1 MDSHEDFLRSL
12 PREELQLLVLRKIL
26 YDGRWEEME
35 KDLIAR
41 RDGRPFIFKLQ
52 TRIDEDLKRIGVL
65 RAYEQEHGV
74 NLQEY
79 VSSGSVLSSDEGSR

>member
-1 MDSHEDFLRSL
+1 MDLHEDYLRAL
-12 PREELQLLVLRKIL
+12 PKEGLQLLVLRKVL

-41 RDGRPFIFKLQ
+41 RDGRPFIFKLR

-65 RAYEQEHGV
+65 RAYELEHGV

-79 VSSGSVLSSDEGSR
+79 VSASNYSSRDD